1 VRAEKPVIRRPVWLF
16 DLDDTLHHASH
27 AIYAAIDRG
36 MTDYVMRQLALD
48 EAAADAL
55 RRDYWRRY
63 GATLL
68 GLVRH
73 HGIDP
78 RHFLHTTH
86 DFDVAALL
94 RAERGLLAFF
104 ARLPGRKLLL
114 TNAPDAYAKQV
125 VRELRLHRHLGRR
138 YAIESMRIH
147 GQWRPKPSR
156 LMLRALLA
164 RERVAASAAIL
175 VEDSPKNL
183 KAARAV
189 GLRTVL
195 VRGHARQRFVVPV
208 GRASYVGLRL
218 HSVRE
223 LPRRLSFLRR

>member
-1 VRAEKPVIRRPVWLF
+1 MRRPVWLF
-16 DLDDTLHHASH
+16 DLDDTLHHASY
-27 AIYAAIDRG
+27 AIYAVIDRG
-36 MTDYVMRQLALD
+36 MTDYVMRHLALD

-78 RHFLHTTH
+78 HHFLRTTH

-114 TNAPDAYAKQV
+114 TNAPDAYAEKV
-125 VRELRLHRHLGRR
+125 VRALRLHRHLGRR
-138 YAIESMRIH
+138 YAIEAMRIH
-147 GQWRPKPSR
+147 GQFRPKPSR

-164 RERVAASAAIL
+164 RERIAPGAAIL
-175 VEDSPKNL
+175 VEDSSKNL
-183 KAARAV
+183 KAARTL

-195 VRGHARQRFVVPV
+195 VRGHARQRFALPS
-208 GRASYVGLRL
+208 GRAAYVGLRL

-223 LPRRLSFLRR
+223 LPRRLSSLRR